1 MTTTDNLARRLH
13 AAMISAPYRDWRKMY
28 AGRKTGT
35 GITLAGAD
43 TGKAW
48 VRAEEDSREETQVW
62 GTVTRPNL
70 PVWVGPNVTGELEIK
85 ALEQSEAALTAGA
98 FAAGSL
104 MPPITPDNNQSLL
117 IGGRQFKPGRMRLSD
132 MGGLYVYVE
141 PFHYDGGWWPGGSV
155 ELTPTATSGQQGWVA
170 VALNPAD
177 GALYEFAGADFPP
190 TVVMSENDIGTIAIT
205 AGYVPVG
212 AVVLQEGQ
220 TAITGTETWADFHY
234 HYAQAGGDIAG
245 FVALAPASDTR
256 NTIQPAGDHPAIIIK
271 NNAAQTDNPFQ
282 TQTSAGAVNVA
293 ITPLGGVVVNE
304 QGADADTRIEGD
316 TDANL
321 LFVDASTDRVG
332 IGTNAPAQLLDV
344 DGTAIIQTL
353 MTDASTELT
362 IATGAITVTQTFHR
376 IDTEADAST
385 DNLDTINGGADG
397 QFLVIRAENAGRE
410 VVVTTAGNITTSDG
424 NNVALDQVYKFLLL
438 VYDGNRSKWNVVG
451 GGGSGS
457 GTYYQTIR
465 DGGTPMTQ
473 RGKLNLIEGADITLT
488 IADDAGND
496 ETEVTIAYSG
506 AGGSGT
512 NSYSLCQGR
521 LTLTSGTPVTTSD
534 VTAATTVY
542 FAPYKGNQIGL
553 YNGSAWE
560 VKTFSEIS
568 LSLSGYTASTPYD
581 IWVYNNS
588 GTVTLESTIWTND
601 TTRATALTTQ
611 DGVYVKTGAT
621 TRRYLGTIR
630 ITGTTGQT
638 EDSVTKRFVWNYYN
652 RVLRELTKTLTGG
665 SYNSATWRQ
674 GQANTSNQVE
684 LVQGVAE
691 DVSRFLVALQH
702 QLDAGEYAYVGIG
715 IDSTT
720 TNSAQHNIETYAA
733 SSGGNYYSSAV
744 YRAVLA
750 AGYHYIAWLESV
762 GSGTVTSARA
772 TLMGESFA

>member
-1 MTTTDNLARRLH
+1 MTTTDALARRLH
-13 AAMISAPYRDWRKMY
+13 AAVIAAPYKDWRKMY
-28 AGRKTGT
+28 AGRKTDT
-35 GITLAGAD
+35 GITLDGAD
-43 TGKAW
+43 TGKVW

-62 GTVTRPNL
+62 GSITRINL
-70 PVWVGPNVTGELEIK
+70 PVWVGPNITGELEVK
-85 ALEQSEAALTAGA
+85 AVEQVEAALTAGA
-98 FAAGSL
+98 YAAGSL
-104 MPPITPDNNQSLL
+104 IPPQTPENNDNLI
-117 IGGRQFKPGRMRLSD
+117 IGGRQFRPGRMRLSD
-132 MGGLYVYVE
+132 LGGLYVYVE
-141 PFHYDGGWWPGGSV
+141 PFHYDGGWWPGGSL
-155 ELTPTATSGQQGWVA
+155 ELTPTATADSQAWVA

-177 GALYEFAGADFPP
+177 GTLYEFAGADFSLP
-190 TVVMSENDIGTIAIT
+190 VVMSETDLGTIAIT

-212 AVVLQEGQ
+212 AVVLYEGQ
-220 TAITGTETWADFHY
+220 TTITGNELWADFHY
-234 HYAQAGGDIAG
+234 HYAQAGGDISG
-245 FVALAPASDTR
+245 FVALVPDSDTR
-256 NTIQPAGDHPAIIIK
+256 NTVQPSGDHPAIIVK
-271 NNAAQTDNPFQ
+271 NNAGQTDNPFQ
-282 TQTSAGAVNVA
+282 AQTSAGAVNVA
-293 ITPLGGVVVNE
+293 ITPLGGLVVNE

-332 IGTNAPAQLLDV
+332 IGTGTPAQLLDV

-362 IATGAITVTQTFHR
+362 IASGAITVTQTFHR

-385 DNLDTINGGADG
+385 DDLATINGGTDG
-397 QFLVIRAENAGRE
+397 QFLIIRAENTARE

-424 NNVALDQVYKFLLL
+424 NSVALDEVYKFLLL

-465 DGGTPMTQ
+465 DAGTPLTQ
-473 RGKLNLIEGADITLT
+473 RGKLNFIEGADITLT
-488 IADDAGND
+488 IADDSGND
-496 ETEVTIAYSG
+496 ETEVMIAYSG
-506 AGGSGT
+506 AGGTGT
-512 NSYSLCQGR
+512 LSYSLCQGR
-521 LTLTSGTPVTTSD
+521 LTLTTGLPVTTSD
-534 VTAATTVY
+534 VTAATTLY
-542 FAPYKGNQIGL
+542 FTPYKGNQIGL
-553 YNGSAWE
+553 YSGSAWE

-568 LSLSGYTASTPYD
+568 LSLSGYTADKNYD

-588 GTVTLESTIWTND
+588 GTVTLDSTVWTDD

-652 RVLRELTKTLTGG
+652 RTLHELTKTLAGG

-674 GQANTSNQVE
+674 GQNDTSNQVA
-684 LVQGVAE
+684 LVVGVSE
-691 DVSRFLVALQH
+691 DVARFLVALQH

-715 IDSTT
+715 LSSTT
-720 TNSAQHNIETYAA
+720 TNSAQHNIETYSA
-733 SSGGNYYSSAV
+733 SSAGNYYSSAI
-744 YRAVLA
+744 YRAPLA
-750 AGYHYIAWLESV
+750 AGYHYITWLESV

-772 TLMGESFA
+772 TLMGEAFA